1 MHKYWEFFGVHKE
14 TLDMNILTSI
24 LEILLMQSA
33 TKLRFGSIVG
43 FVIGILTMTGH
54 LDASSKDLN
63 TTSGD
68 ITTAI
73 SGFLTLLS
81 AFYFFEHS
89 LLEVKDDLKH
99 LVWVDKPEVV
109 STPEP
114 VEPIVPE
121 TPAV

>member
-1 MHKYWEFFGVHKE
+1 
-14 TLDMNILTSI
+14 MNILTSI